1 MRFMFDEWEV
11 SLDPINNFILLHG
24 SFIQN
29 LYKTTCEQKKG
40 SQLWLKY
47 VDLVDGLRDHSKHI
61 FKYSGSILQVVRI
74 YISKHCLNYLKWF
87 IFLEGGNVLYPSC
100 ILVSSSFPRLAQ
112 IVGKLWAA
120 HHYKYPICNKFEL
133 TIKMSY
139 SYTMDP
145 FISRL
150 FIHNLSCSYTMDPF
164 ITRLFH
170 PQSNPPLM
178 VLKPTSQQL

>member
-1 MRFMFDEWEV
+1 MWTKEGV
-11 SLDPINNFILLHG
+11 PIMTKICGFLWMVFEI
-24 SFIQN
+24 IQN
-29 LYKTTCEQKKG
+29 IFSNIVEAFFK
-40 SQLWLKY
+40 LWEY
-47 VDLVDGLRDHSKHI
+47 I
-61 FKYSGSILQVVRI
+61 FPN
-74 YISKHCLNYLKWF
+74 CLNYLKWF